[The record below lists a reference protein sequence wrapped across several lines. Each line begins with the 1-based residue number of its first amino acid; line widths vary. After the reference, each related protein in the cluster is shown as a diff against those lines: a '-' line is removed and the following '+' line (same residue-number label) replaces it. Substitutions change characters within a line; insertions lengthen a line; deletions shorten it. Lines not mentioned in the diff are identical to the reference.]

1 MKVETK
7 DRFGNKK
14 VTEVP
19 VEVTYGDSLVYQG
32 VSDVTRSI
40 ITLNHAE
47 KKLHATFTNDEI
59 HYRFVNEQYI
69 GLTIYENGTEKKHVT
84 AEGQETSKNFAE
96 QVNGMMFEYGDV
108 VKVYHAESDRLSW
121 YKNSEFV
128 GKGDKK
134 KFKEISFK
142 VTPNGLEQVQ

>member
-40 ITLNHAE
+40 VTLNHAE
-47 KKLHATFTNDEI
+47 KLHATFTNEEI

-69 GLTIYENGTEKKHVT
+69 SLRFMIK
-84 AEGQETSKNFAE
+84 
-96 QVNGMMFEYGDV
+96 M
-108 VKVYHAESDRLSW
+108 
-121 YKNSEFV
+121 
-128 GKGDKK
+128 
-134 KFKEISFK
+134 EIRKSM
-142 VTPNGLEQVQ
+142 